1 MTLLQIIN
9 EYKQKKLNK
18 AKFIKKIYKKCH
30 HSLFEYS
37 NLIKKTDVKKIEIT
51 DSGLSMISKR
61 YGIKVFF
68 PRYDHRSA
76 PIECIN
82 FGNYEKKE
90 LDALVQIMPKKGNF
104 LDIGANIGWHS
115 LIIAK
120 SCKNLQVHSFEP
132 IKKTYNFLLK
142 NIKSN
147 FLKNIKAYSFGFYHE
162 NKEIPFYTYP
172 EGSGNSSICNLSNR
186 RNIELQKAKV
196 KILDD
201 FINEKKIK
209 VDFIK
214 CDVEGAELFVFLG
227 ARKVLSEHKPIVFCE
242 MLRKWCQKFKYHPN
256 QIILLFDKFGYKCFY
271 INNLNNKQT
280 LGKRPGGGLDR
291 GSLFKKFRLKEIKKI
306 TDRTKE
312 TNFLFIHKEKYR
324 KIKKNKINFF

>member
-1 MTLLQIIN
+1 MKLLQIRN
-9 EYKQKKLNK
+9 EYKEKKLKK
-18 AKFIKKIYKKCH
+18 ATFIKKIYKKYH
-30 HSLFEYS
+30 DTLFDYS
-37 NLIKKTDVKKIEIT
+37 DLIKQTDVKKIEIT
-51 DSGLSMISKR
+51 DSELSMISKR

-90 LDALVQIMPKKGNF
+90 LEALVQIIPKKGNF

-115 LIIAK
+115 LIIANFF
-120 SCKNLQVHSFEP
+120 KNLKVHSFEP

-147 FLKNIKAYSFGFYHE
+147 FLKNIKAYNFGFYNE
-162 NKEIPFYTYP
+162 NKEILFFTYP
-172 EGSGNSSICNLSNR
+172 EGSGNSSIRNLSNK
-186 RNIELQKAKV
+186 RNIELQKAQV

-201 FINEKKIK
+201 FVNDREVR

-227 ARKVLSEHKPIVFCE
+227 AKKILSKNKPIVFCE
-242 MLRKWCQKFKYHPN
+242 MLRKWTKKFKYHPN
-256 QIILLFDKFGYKCFY
+256 QIIFLFKEFGYKCFY
-271 INNLNNKQT
+271 ISNLNNSKILKST
-280 LGKRPGGGLDR
+280 WKRER
-291 GSLFKKFRLKEIKKI
+291 ERERERNIF
-306 TDRTKE
+306 
-312 TNFLFIHKEKYR
+312 
-324 KIKKNKINFF
+324 